1 MLSADDFF
9 KLISIL
15 ESKFYMMMK
24 MNLLFAFLIL
34 MTSCSDDDDNN
45 NPEISVDPPTATG
58 IVYFESAFN
67 MQTSYANLKS
77 ALEDNED
84 ISIVQELDH
93 SQNAA
98 SVDMD
103 LAPTQIIF
111 FGNPNLGTPLMQE
124 NQLAGLDL
132 PQKVLFYEEQGQ
144 VFALYNSTEYL
155 ASRYGVSD
163 IITLPSIAEA
173 LENLVETAVDA
184 PAVETTNQLVDA
196 HAGIES
202 VESTT
207 DFDSTY
213 SNLKSAIEANENLS
227 IVAELDHQANA
238 ASVGMELRPTKV
250 IMFGNP
256 NLGTPLMQSVNSI
269 GLDLPQKMLV
279 WEDEAG
285 AVHISYNSPEFLK
298 GKHQL
303 QANDQEIDQIGTA
316 LETLANTAAEV
327 E

>member
-1 MLSADDFF
+1 
-9 KLISIL
+9 
-15 ESKFYMMMK
+15 

-45 NPEISVDPPTATG
+45 NAEISVDPPTATG

-67 MQTSYANLKS
+67 MQISYANLKS
-77 ALEDNED
+77 ALEDNEN

-132 PQKVLFYEEQGQ
+132 PQKVLFYEEEGQ

-155 ASRYGVSD
+155 ASRYGVAD
-163 IITLPSIAEA
+163 IITLPQISEA
-173 LENLVETAVDA
+173 LSNLVGTAVDA
-184 PAVETTNQLVDA
+184 SATETTSQLVDE

-213 SNLKSAIEANENLS
+213 SNLRSAIEANENLS

-256 NLGTPLMQSVNSI
+256 NLGTHLMQSVNSI

-279 WEDEAG
+279 WEDETG
-285 AVHISYNSPEFLK
+285 AVHISYNNPEFLRV
-298 GKHQL
+298 KHQL
-303 QANDQEIDQIGTA
+303 QANDEEITQIATA
-316 LETLANTAAEV
+316 LETLANTAAET

>member
-1 MLSADDFF
+1 
-9 KLISIL
+9 
-15 ESKFYMMMK
+15 MK

-34 MTSCSDDDDNN
+34 LTSCSDDDDNN
-45 NPEISVDPPTATG
+45 NDEISVDPPTATG

-67 MQTSYANLKS
+67 MQTSYTNLKS

-173 LENLVETAVDA
+173 LENLVEAAVDA

-213 SNLKSAIEANENLS
+213 SNLKSAIEANEDLS

>member
-1 MLSADDFF
+1 
-9 KLISIL
+9 
-15 ESKFYMMMK
+15 MMK